1 MKRILE
7 HIETKKQ
14 ELAQSSF
21 LTFIED
27 STLDPRERF
36 AFVPCLAPFAM
47 AFMDLNKYVI
57 RDDASQDPVQQMIN
71 IHSREEDE
79 HWRMYVKD
87 LRTLNMDTTMDL
99 TSALRMLWGNH
110 CKRTRMLSYEL
121 AALVSRHADPRIR
134 FLIVEA
140 VEGTADVAFDSFC
153 KAAVELE
160 DRTGK
165 KLHYFGKTHDM
176 MEANHTIS
184 SDAVEEMMSRY
195 ELSAEDYKTA
205 LEAVDQ
211 VYVLFA
217 GMFDELLEYALWTG
231 NFHRDVSSIGKWTEV
246 SLSTSN
252 ALM

>member
-7 HIETKKQ
+7 QIETKKQ

-47 AFMDLNKYVI
+47 AFMDLNKYVL

-99 TSALRMLWGNH
+99 TSALRLLWGQH
-110 CKRTRMLSYEL
+110 CKRTRMLTYEL
-121 AALVSRHADPRIR
+121 AALVARNPDPRIR

-153 KAAVELE
+153 KAAVEFE
-160 DRTGK
+160 ERTGK

-184 SDAVEEMMSRY
+184 SDAVEEMMASY
-195 ELSAEDYKTA
+195 KLTPQEELQAEA
-205 LEAVDQ
+205 AVEQ
-211 VYVLFA
+211 VYALFH
-217 GMFDELLEYALWTG
+217 GMFDELLEYALWMG
-231 NFHRDVSSIGKWTEV
+231 NFHRDVSSIGKWNQAPA
-246 SLSTSN
+246 SM